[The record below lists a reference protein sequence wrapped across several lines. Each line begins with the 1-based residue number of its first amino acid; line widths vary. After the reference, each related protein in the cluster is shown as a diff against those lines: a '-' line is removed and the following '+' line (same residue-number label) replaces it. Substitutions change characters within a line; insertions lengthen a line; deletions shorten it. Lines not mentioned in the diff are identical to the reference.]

1 MRSKVMPYRVRQ
13 RPRILASPAAVNYT
27 GPTEP
32 DLDVREE
39 DQMRRSSVWAAVLA
53 GGICLGLLAGCG
65 ARSVGK
71 TGAERAPGLARPVLE
86 QAVETADQ
94 GETIQ
99 TSDETGAVEAPT
111 SESGQNVGLA
121 GRRETSPSAET
132 EQAEPAGADQN
143 AGSIGGTNGAEP
155 DTEKPGMDGAS
166 DVDSS
171 DEHTHDWQPVYVTVH
186 HDEAGHHEIRTVTEA
201 YDEPVYEYRNI
212 CGACGATFVSEE
224 EVSVHILL
232 EHQGMASYSNQRV
245 QTDTIHHDA
254 VTEQVWVV
262 DAAAWEEQVVTGFRC
277 ACGATQ

>member
-1 MRSKVMPYRVRQ
+1 
-13 RPRILASPAAVNYT
+13 
-27 GPTEP
+27 
-32 DLDVREE
+32 
-39 DQMRRSSVWAAVLA
+39 MRRSSVWAAVLA

-99 TSDETGAVEAPT
+99 TSDETGAVEAPA
-111 SESGQNVGLA
+111 SERGQNVGLA
-121 GRRETSPSAET
+121 GRRETSPSAKT
-132 EQAEPAGADQN
+132 EWPNPAGADQDDGS
-143 AGSIGGTNGAEP
+143 AGGASGAEP
-155 DTEKPGMDGAS
+155 EAEQ
-166 DVDSS
+166 SS
-171 DEHTHDWQPVYVTVH
+171 VADAGNADEQNGHTHDWQPVYVTVH

-212 CGACGATFVSEE
+212 CSACGASFVSEE
-224 EVSVHILL
+224 EVSIHILL

-262 DAAAWEEQVVTGFRC
+262 DAAAWEEQVVTGYRC